1 MILMIENNN
10 SSDSGYNKVNR
21 VEESGD
27 ESEKNEEI
35 GKCKSDC
42 AYT

>member
-1 MILMIENNN
+1 MILMIPNYN
-10 SSDSGYNKVNR
+10 SSYSGYNKINR

>member
-1 MILMIENNN
+1 MIPNYN
-10 SSDSGYNKVNR
+10 SSYSGYNKISR

-42 AYT
+42 AYS

>member
-21 VEESGD
+21 VEESGV
-27 ESEKNEEI
+27 NI
-35 GKCKSDC
+35 C
-42 AYT
+42 